1 MNGKGLVYTDCIIID
16 GEGAWRLAVGLR
28 ITIRFAGYISM
39 LSANQR
45 IGGEPQGVTN
55 QMANYTIE
63 QLCEDGPQFAMAM
76 LLVCLKSGE
85 PFVTYGAI
93 RDELEHQLK
102 IETIFSIQI
111 GYVAG
116 SLMNKI
122 LEIDPKAP
130 LINALITRPTGL
142 PGEGVGGYFADRY
155 KNESYRKWSKV
166 SSKKKRALVDRERT
180 KILRYRQWGKLNK
193 ELFGSTAKS
202 KLRKQ
207 DGSEVDGF
215 SSTGINYG
223 GPAESEEH
231 KKLKKWVAAHPQKI
245 GLRKSFGKGVPES
258 RLLSGDTVD
267 VLFADGNN
275 FITVEVKSCR
285 SNDEDFRR
293 GLYQCVKYRKVKEA
307 EHLPNKVKVQSVLVT
322 ERELNYELKMRARLF
337 DVKFKCVS
345 VNKKNHIE

>member
-1 MNGKGLVYTDCIIID
+1 MG
-16 GEGAWRLAVGLR
+16 
-28 ITIRFAGYISM
+28 
-39 LSANQR
+39 
-45 IGGEPQGVTN
+45 
-55 QMANYTIE
+55 NYTIE

-76 LLVCLKSGE
+76 LLLCLKSGE

-93 RDELEHQLK
+93 RDELEYQLN
-102 IETIFSIQI
+102 IETIFPTQI

-155 KNESYRKWSKV
+155 KNRNYRNWKTV
-166 SSKKKRALVDRERT
+166 SPKKKGALVDRERS
-180 KILRYRQWGKLNK
+180 KILRYQEWERLNK
-193 ELFGSTAKS
+193 ALFGSTAKS

-207 DGSEVDGF
+207 HGSEIDGF
-215 SSTGINYG
+215 SPTGKNYG

-231 KKLKKWVAAHPQKI
+231 KKLKKWVAAHPQEI
-245 GLRKSFGKGVPES
+245 GLRKSFKKGLPES
-258 RLLSGDTVD
+258 CLLSGDTVD

-275 FITVEVKSCR
+275 FVTVEVKSCR

-293 GLYQCVKYRKVKEA
+293 GIYQCVKYRKVKEA

-322 ERELNYELKMRARLF
+322 ERELNYELKARARLV

-345 VNKKNHIE
+345 ESKKNQSQ